1 MDWHRDMGAS
11 EELCHRR
18 VTWPAWLFMDK
29 VARVFQMTFD
39 PKPSTTELCFT
50 RKSRDVLSTTLP

>member
-1 MDWHRDMGAS
+1 MGAS

-18 VTWPAWLFMDK
+18 VTLPAWLFMDK

-39 PKPSTTELCFT
+39 PKPSTIVLCFT